1 MDDSMRRRVQATPG
15 THFRQGDV
23 LLVALDEAAVPDN
36 LERVPHA
43 PGRIVLAEGE
53 VTGHAH
59 AVHAPGAQ
67 LLHRHGAEDE
77 RLLRLAEPAD
87 LVHEEH
93 ATIPLPAGT
102 YRIVIQREYV
112 PAEIVTQGWRR
123 VVD

>member
-1 MDDSMRRRVQATPG
+1 MDDSQRRRVHATPG

-23 LLVALDEAAVPDN
+23 LLVALDEASVPAT
-36 LERVPHA
+36 LEPIAHA

-67 LLHRHGAEDE
+67 LLHPRGNEDE
-77 RLLRLAEPAD
+77 RLLRLPDPAD

-112 PAEIVTQGWRR
+112 PADIVTQGWRR